1 MLKCSFFTVL
11 CSIFKDA
18 ETGKSSLFLFYKI
31 DVFFIIYV
39 YLSDIQTGQYICD
52 KCLSLV

>member
-31 DVFFIIYV
+31 DVFFLLYTYIYQIYRQGSTSV
-39 YLSDIQTGQYICD
+39 TN
-52 KCLSLV
+52 V